1 MRISCFV
8 GMHNKGEGLV
18 TSVLMKKYSVSS
30 SVAILLVCMGGFD
43 DVNLQEKNF

>member
-8 GMHNKGEGLV
+8 GMHNKGLV

-30 SVAILLVCMGGFD
+30 SAAILLVCMGGFD